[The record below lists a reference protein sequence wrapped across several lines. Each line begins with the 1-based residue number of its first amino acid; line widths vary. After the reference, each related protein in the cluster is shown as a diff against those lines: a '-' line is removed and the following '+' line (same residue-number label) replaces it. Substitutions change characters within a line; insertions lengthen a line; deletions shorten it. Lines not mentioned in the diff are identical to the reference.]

1 MKFFVTVF
9 SILSLLA
16 LAFLPA
22 AAQQGAQQ
30 PQSAQQPQGAQS
42 GNVINISVS
51 RTVPTV
57 NYLSRG
63 GSTKIDFL
71 GTALL
76 PRGTGEA
83 KVQSKGGAITIE
95 AKFEG
100 LADPNTFGP
109 AYLVYVLWAI
119 TPEGRANNLG
129 QLRLDGTK
137 SKLSVTT
144 RLQTFGMIV
153 TAEPYFAVSF
163 PSEDV
168 ILANDVR
175 PDTKGGV
182 APVQANFELL
192 QRGKYASM
200 NLTPLEGGSNVPLD
214 LLQARNALRIAQ
226 MQGAEKYAPE
236 SFAKAQQA
244 LASAEDYQKRK
255 QKNSVVTTARAAV
268 QAAEDSRTIAVKR
281 QEDERI
287 ANQQRSEAEQT
298 AAAKAAQGAEARQR
312 AQAEQQKAE
321 AEMQQASAEKQKA
334 IAEQQKAVAEQQ
346 KAAAERAS
354 AADAQARTEAEKAQA
369 AAEQAKAAAQA
380 DAQRQQEAAAQA
392 EREKQ
397 ELRAKLLAQFNKVLP
412 TRDTARGLVVNMGDV
427 LFDTA
432 KSNLRPAALVALARL
447 SGVVLNYP
455 SLHLDIEGHTDS
467 TGSVNF
473 NQTLSEKRANAVR
486 DFLIT
491 QGLSAD
497 SLTATGL
504 GQNNPVASNSTAAG
518 RQQNRR
524 VEIVVSGEVI
534 GAKIGNQ

>member
-1 MKFFVTVF
+1 MR
-9 SILSLLA
+9 LLA
-16 LAFLPA
+16 TWLRVLALVVVSCVA
-22 AAQQGAQQ
+22 ALAQQQ
-30 PQSAQQPQGAQS
+30 PQSAQQPQGRQS
-42 GNVINISVS
+42 GNIINISVS
-51 RTVPTV
+51 RSVPTV
-57 NYLSRG
+57 NYLSR

-76 PRGTGEA
+76 PRANGEA
-83 KVQSKGGAITIE
+83 KVE
-95 AKFEG
+95 AKNGVISIDAKFQG
-100 LADPNTFGP
+100 LVDPGTFGP

-137 SKLSVTT
+137 SKLNVTT

-175 PDTKGGV
+175 PDTLGGV
-182 APVQANFELL
+182 SSVQANFELL
-192 QRGKYASM
+192 QRGKYTSL
-200 NLTPLEGGSNVPLD
+200 NLTPLKGSGNAPLD
-214 LLQARNALRIAQ
+214 LLQARNAVRIAQ
-226 MQGAEKYAPE
+226 LQGAAQYAPE

-255 QKNSVVTTARAAV
+255 QKNSVVTTSRAAV
-268 QAAEDSRTIAVKR
+268 QAAEDARTIGVKR

-298 AAAKAAQGAEARQR
+298 AAAKAAQEEEARQR
-312 AQAEQQKAE
+312 TLALQQKAQ
-321 AEMQQASAEKQKA
+321 AEMQQAAAEKQQA
-334 IAEQQKAVAEQQ
+334 LAEQQKL
-346 KAAAERAS
+346 AAERSA
-354 AADAQARTEAEKAQA
+354 AADAQARAEAEKAKEEADKARTA
-369 AAEQAKAAAQA
+369 AMA

-412 TRDTARGLVVNMGDV
+412 TRDSPRGLVVNMGDV

-432 KSNLRPAALVALARL
+432 KANLRSPAQVALARL
-447 SGVVLNYP
+447 AGVVSNYP

-467 TGSVNF
+467 TGSQEF

-486 DFLIT
+486 DFLIA

-504 GQNNPVASNSTAAG
+504 GQNNPVADNSTAAG

-524 VEIVVSGEVI
+524 VEIIVSGEVI
-534 GAKIGNQ
+534 GTKIGSQ